1 MSGPVLVLCV
11 GIGARAN
18 EARYGGRLGRR
29 IPPWRIWTTD
39 RSEMQ
44 WFSAATVPRPDLCS
58 GVDEFGRHLWAI
70 RGSGKVQSCIA
81 RVDVVADLY
90 KEVRAGA
97 RSLTG
102 CSILERRGRQRWALA
117 HHSGESYSIVVDD
130 CVYQPS

>member
-1 MSGPVLVLCV
+1 MVADWAEGFHLGEFGPPTA
-11 GIGARAN
+11 ARCD
-18 EARYGGRLGRR
+18 GSV
-29 IPPWRIWTTD
+29 P
-39 RSEMQ
+39 
-44 WFSAATVPRPDLCS
+44 TVPRSDLCS
-58 GVDEFGRHLWAI
+58 GVDEFVRHFWAI

-130 CVYQPS
+130 SVYQPS